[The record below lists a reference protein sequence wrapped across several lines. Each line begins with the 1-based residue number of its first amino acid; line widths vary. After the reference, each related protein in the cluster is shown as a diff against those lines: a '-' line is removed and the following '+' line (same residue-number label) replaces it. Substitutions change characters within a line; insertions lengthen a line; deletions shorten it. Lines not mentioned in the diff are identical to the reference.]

1 MRCLLLLGP
10 VLGLSMPALAQYDD
24 AQCRKNPHLSRAK
37 DEYERLE
44 FDRAAR
50 TLQRAVEFT
59 RNCRW
64 DLAEV
69 YRLKGFVDAVNNE
82 RERCQ
87 RSFEILL
94 ALDPDYV
101 MAKDVPPKIRSCFE
115 EALEV
120 PQLQRRL
127 DMEHG
132 GIDTVL
138 PDAPLSIDV
147 RLDDPLRL
155 VNEVQVFFR
164 REGVDVFTTVKA
176 RADDR
181 VAVVLPALALPGGA
195 DAYEVEYFVRA
206 VDRWEG
212 TLAQLGAPREP
223 LRLTV
228 ARAKGSRSVFKKW
241 WFWSTIGAAAAGGVA
256 TAVVLSQ
263 SGGDDIDFV
272 IDTRVGEGR

>member
-64 DLAEV
+64 DLAEI

-155 VNEVQVFFR
+155 VNEVQVFFEERGSTSSPPSR
-164 REGVDVFTTVKA
+164 RELTT
-176 RADDR
+176 
-181 VAVVLPALALPGGA
+181 
-195 DAYEVEYFVRA
+195 
-206 VDRWEG
+206 
-212 TLAQLGAPREP
+212 
-223 LRLTV
+223 
-228 ARAKGSRSVFKKW
+228 GSRSFFRPW
-241 WFWSTIGAAAAGGVA
+241 PSPAATTPTRSNISSAPWTAGRARSPSWVRPESPFA
-256 TAVVLSQ
+256 
-263 SGGDDIDFV
+263 
-272 IDTRVGEGR
+272 